1 MNLEDKYVPE
11 VGSQEEVSVCQ
22 NKVCGLG
29 GRCNNW
35 RVVKSLWDWSQ
46 AILVLNQ
53 KSKAFGFEFLLSMLT
68 KLVSHV

>member
-29 GRCNNW
+29 GRCNN
-35 RVVKSLWDWSQ
+35 
-46 AILVLNQ
+46 
-53 KSKAFGFEFLLSMLT
+53 
-68 KLVSHV
+68 